1 MPRGKKTKLLHII
14 KLFFEKSDENNMLTI
29 DDIIDYLAENEI
41 GAERKSLYDD
51 IKELNDFGIK
61 IKKKKIGTECY
72 YYLSERFLETAEIK
86 LLVDSIQSS
95 KFISENKSR
104 TLIQKLESFAGVGE
118 RKKLSRQ
125 VYVQG
130 RVKTMNE
137 SVYKSIDT
145 IHSAIADGNQLSFQ
159 YLQWNIKKELEP
171 KYNGKTY
178 VVSPWALSCDE
189 QNYYLIAYDPGH
201 GEIRHYRVDKMKN
214 VKETNDKR
222 EGKELY
228 ERNNVAEY
236 VKGNIGMMGGEDTA
250 VTAKISSGLIGVF
263 IDRFGKDIRVFR
275 TGEDTCEVTFHV
287 RLSPMFYGWM
297 AGLGKNAVI
306 AGPKAAVEGAKQF
319 AKENFDK
326 YKKL

>member
-1 MPRGKKTKLLHII
+1 MPRGKKTKLLYII
-14 KLFFEKSDENNMLTI
+14 RLFSERSDENNMLTI
-29 DDIIDYLAENEI
+29 DDIIEYLDENGI

-51 IKELNDFGIK
+51 LKELNDFGIK
-61 IKKKKIGTECY
+61 IKKKKVGKECY
-72 YYLSERFLETAEIK
+72 YYLAERFLETAEIK

-104 TLIQKLESFAGVGE
+104 TLIQKLESFAGVSE

-137 SVYKSIDT
+137 SVYQSIDT

-159 YLQWNIKKELEP
+159 YLQWNMNKELEP
-171 KYNGKTY
+171 KYDGKTY

-214 VKETNDKR
+214 VKETSDKR
-222 EGKELY
+222 EGKTQYKET
-228 ERNNVAEY
+228 NVAEY
-236 VKGNIGMMGGEDTA
+236 VKGNIGMMGGEDTP
-250 VTAKISSGLIGVF
+250 VTVSIPSYMIGVF
-263 IDRFGKDIRVFR
+263 IDRFGKEIRVFK

-287 RLSPMFYGWM
+287 RLSSMFYGWV
-297 AGLGKNAVI
+297 AGLGKETVI
-306 AGPKAAVEGAKQF
+306 ISPAAAVEGAKRF

-326 YKKL
+326 YK